1 VVHLTEGFLK
11 KIFLKCTVCREGALA
26 GLQCVWHGTAKDR
39 KAIVKSFKTFV
50 TKIATEEYG
59 HLVLLGKH
67 IVSRVAV
74 RSVPTSVENI

>member
-1 VVHLTEGFLK
+1 MCQKYTA
-11 KIFLKCTVCREGALA
+11 CREGALA

-59 HLVLLGKH
+59 HLVLLGDH
-67 IVSRVAV
+67 CVSSQGCFPKR
-74 RSVPTSVENI
+74 TNWC